1 MNITYEQ
8 YHKHRLPKKRI
19 GYGQNCGAGK
29 KKPILLLSNWQK
41 NVRYQLSTLK
51 PLTDITAL
59 LDQMLKTRTV
69 GEERMSLGGRI
80 ISKQKRRLSL
90 ALKEPSQ
97 PYASLKNGQK
107 SRFPKP

>member
-1 MNITYEQ
+1 MWCWQ
-8 YHKHRLPKKRI
+8 
-19 GYGQNCGAGK
+19 

-69 GEERMSLGGRI
+69 GEERKSLGGRI

-90 ALKEPSQ
+90 ALKEPCQ
-97 PYASLKNGQK
+97 PIHYG
-107 SRFPKP
+107 FIE

>member
-1 MNITYEQ
+1 MALAKKANIIAKQLAE
-8 YHKHRLPKKRI
+8 KR
-19 GYGQNCGAGK
+19 
-29 KKPILLLSNWQK
+29 PLSAIYFEAINGHYRF
-41 NVRYQLSTLK
+41 VRPNAK
-51 PLTDITAL
+51 D
-59 LDQMLKTRTV
+59 KTV

-80 ISKQKRRLSL
+80 ISKQKGRLSL